1 MEVDEEEEKKK
12 GQKTKMRKK
21 EEKKKEKMKKM
32 AEEEEK
38 KKMDEKKKNET
49 EAEMRT
55 KMERRRR
62 SKKKA
67 EEKKKRRKNKK
78 IEEVESQYVLTLQK
92 AKEKRTMF
100 DCATD
105 DKTDARMYDMQVT
118 ATILCLKTY
127 ANETDEPV
135 QAKATI
141 KLLDK
146 IGKSAFHLMA
156 SSILLVSLAALS
168 LQFQLTLQK
177 SLAWK
182 DGEQE
187 TFTNEAEL
195 VVRDNMHRHQYLF
208 VRPWF
213 TVKCAGHKNPPFG
226 LAVFTVALAPCM
238 CDKHQCPPRCRG
250 SERVTNAQ
258 CQYVSRL
265 SPDSTRKNNFLGVM
279 CYVSRGFLLQR
290 NLTDDDLCD
299 KWTYPGSDYPQL
311 QISDYLKSPYT
322 EPLVYYPP
330 RMEITLPLELG
341 VGEEWPKNMHE
352 RTGFAGVGNLGK
364 LGANPVLYLILIS
377 KQNGIYKIL
386 SEESAEKIA
395 LPHFFP
401 DKGLVDKDFILKSL
415 LRVCKDM
422 GECSLEYIL
431 TLMENRRRAYKGYL
445 KDPLNTD
452 NAWFEGLIT
461 RMIITDSRYFGLT
474 NGKGRGKY
482 HWIPL
487 GPDSQLVELRLSA
500 IVSPFI
506 ANYAS

>member
-1 MEVDEEEEKKK
+1 M
-12 GQKTKMRKK
+12 GTK
-21 EEKKKEKMKKM
+21 
-32 AEEEEK
+32 
-38 KKMDEKKKNET
+38 
-49 EAEMRT
+49 
-55 KMERRRR
+55 
-62 SKKKA
+62 SS
-67 EEKKKRRKNKK
+67 
-78 IEEVESQYVLTLQK
+78 ES
-92 AKEKRTMF
+92 
-100 DCATD
+100 
-105 DKTDARMYDMQVT
+105 
-118 ATILCLKTY
+118 LKTY

-182 DGEQE
+182 DGERE
-187 TFTNEAEL
+187 KFTNEAEL
-195 VVRDNMHRHQYLF
+195 VIRDNMERHQYLL
-208 VRPWF
+208 VQPWF

-226 LAVFTVALAPCM
+226 LAVFTVPLAPCM
-238 CDKHQCPPRCRG
+238 CDKGQCPPRCRG
-250 SERVTNAQ
+250 SERATIAQ
-258 CQYVSRL
+258 C
-265 SPDSTRKNNFLGVM
+265 VM
-279 CYVSRGFLLQR
+279 CYVRRGFLLQG
-290 NLTDDDLCD
+290 NLTADELCD

-311 QISDYLKSPYT
+311 QIFDYLKSPYT

-377 KQNGIYKIL
+377 KQYGTYQIL
-386 SEESAEKIA
+386 SEEDSDVIN
-395 LPHFFP
+395 LPKFFP

-422 GECSLEYIL
+422 GECSMEYIL
-431 TLMENRRRAYKGYL
+431 TLLENRRRAYKGYL

-474 NGKGRGKY
+474 NGKGTAKY

-487 GPDSQLVELRLSA
+487 EPDSHLVELRLSA